1 MRAASALHR
10 SLPAALFAAC
20 AIACSASHKAAV
32 SPQEKGSF
40 AFDYVGQSWMRFDA
54 EVAGTKTHL
63 ILDTGGGVT
72 VLSKRL
78 CDRIGCVPDGTFTGK
93 RMSGQAITVSMVRVP
108 SIVMAGHR
116 VENARVGVLDMA
128 SLLHPELGVEGFAGL
143 DLFRDRPFTLEYG
156 HTRLVLE
163 DDASL
168 AARKKAGSVSKVRV
182 ENDGPSTVVYLPL
195 ELSPGAPALEMEV
208 DSGSR
213 DLILD
218 ERFMMTL
225 GIDPAGN
232 GVRKVEGHDE
242 TDQPFVRH
250 FTALPRSLH
259 VPGLAGV
266 GVEAGKTVMFQRIV
280 HDGLVGH
287 DFLSAHTT
295 TFDVPHGEM
304 IFAPL

>member
-1 MRAASALHR
+1 
-10 SLPAALFAAC
+10 
-20 AIACSASHKAAV
+20 
-32 SPQEKGSF
+32 
-40 AFDYVGQSWMRFDA
+40 MRFDA
-54 EVAGTKTHL
+54 AVAGTSTHL
-63 ILDTGGGVT
+63 ILDTGGGIT

-78 CDRIGCVPDGTFTGK
+78 CDQVGCVPDGTYTGK
-93 RMSGQAITVSMVRVP
+93 RMSGQAITVPMVRVP
-108 SIVMAGHR
+108 SITMAGHR

-168 AARKKAGSVSKVRV
+168 AARKKRGSVSKVRV
-182 ENDGPSTVVYLPL
+182 EDDGPSTVVYLPL
-195 ELSPGAPALEMEV
+195 EISSGSPALEMEV

-218 ERFMMTL
+218 ERFMKPL
-225 GIDPAGN
+225 GIDPSAPE
-232 GVRKVEGHDE
+232 VKKVEGHDE
-242 TDQPFVRH
+242 TDHAYTRY
-250 FTALPRSLH
+250 FTLLPRPLH
-259 VPGLAGV
+259 LRGLPEV
-266 GVEAGKTVMFQRIV
+266 GVPAQKTVMFQRII

-287 DFLSAHTT
+287 DFLSTHTV

-304 IFAPL
+304 VFAPL